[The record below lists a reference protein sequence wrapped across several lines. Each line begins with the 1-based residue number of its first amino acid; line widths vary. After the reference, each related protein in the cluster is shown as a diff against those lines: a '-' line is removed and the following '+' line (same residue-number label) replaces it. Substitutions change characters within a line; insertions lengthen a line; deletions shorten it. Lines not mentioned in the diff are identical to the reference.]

1 MRIFKGFGC
10 RSEVLIFKEFRF
22 CKFGFQHLQ
31 GHLRLG
37 STGLEQFQ
45 GFKRF
50 SGGSD
55 LDIFCSTCR
64 LGSSLFSR
72 LHWQVGKGS
81 FAANLKN

>member
-37 STGLEQFQ
+37 STGLEA
-45 GFKRF
+45 RIWTF
-50 SGGSD
+50 SVPLAGSAVHCFHVS
-55 LDIFCSTCR
+55 IGRSGR
-64 LGSSLFSR
+64 LVL
-72 LHWQVGKGS
+72 QQT
-81 FAANLKN
+81 

>member
-31 GHLRLG
+31 GHLRPG
-37 STGLEQFQ
+37 STGLEA
-45 GFKRF
+45 RIWTF
-50 SGGSD
+50 SVPLAG
-55 LDIFCSTCR
+55 
-64 LGSSLFSR
+64 GSSLFSR
-72 LHWQVGKGS
+72 LHWQVGKVS